1 MSSGGRLR
9 SPRYPPS
16 RAPVSGTSRTSLCF
30 TASCPQT
37 LPACRP
43 GPCSSHPFP
52 PSLPCAASRDSH
64 GTLWTLPPQ
73 VDIWPGRPGAPT
85 WTVPERGGHE
95 GYRDPSPQ
103 AFPAGEHPVSACA
116 TIARGPVCLS
126 VCPCVCDS
134 QGKMPPSWCGV
145 RQSGRD
151 RACHPQD
158 GGAQRDR
165 GLLTRDSRRGGQGTD
180 HSRKGF

>member
-52 PSLPCAASRDSH
+52 PFPVQHPEIAMGPYGPSLPKWTYGRAGQEPPHGLCQKGVAMRDIETPH
-64 GTLWTLPPQ
+64 PRL
-73 VDIWPGRPGAPT
+73 
-85 WTVPERGGHE
+85 
-95 GYRDPSPQ
+95 SPQ
-103 AFPAGEHPVSACA
+103 GS
-116 TIARGPVCLS
+116 T
-126 VCPCVCDS
+126 
-134 QGKMPPSWCGV
+134 Q
-145 RQSGRD
+145 
-151 RACHPQD
+151 
-158 GGAQRDR
+158 
-165 GLLTRDSRRGGQGTD
+165 
-180 HSRKGF
+180 